1 MKKNIHHNPVY
12 RRLQRHL
19 DRQAVG
25 FPATRSGADLRL
37 LEKLFSPDEARLALY
52 LSGQPSLTQEVV
64 DRAAPEFSA
73 EQTAKLLNEM
83 LSKGSIGWKRSGG
96 NDTWLLMP
104 LVVGMYEGQDGEPA
118 RDFLA
123 AAGAYMKTLDFGK
136 SFLAVKPP
144 QMRTIPVNKSL
155 PVEHAVATYDEVRA
169 IVRDAEA
176 PFVVLN
182 CICREGAAMRR
193 KPCKQTPRKETCLG
207 FGHVAAMVLRRG
219 KGREI
224 TRDEVLTILQQN
236 QDDGLVV
243 QPSNTQKPSFV
254 CSCCGCCCGMLSFQK
269 FLPHPIDFWTSNY
282 FAQVNADACTG
293 CGQCVDRCQ
302 VKAITLDGPNGTAQ
316 INLSRCIG
324 CGLCVTTCPAEALRL
339 IKKEQEA
346 TPPKDDEAL
355 YDAILANKKGSLG
368 QWKTLLKVA
377 LKMRQ

>member
-1 MKKNIHHNPVY
+1 MKNNPQHDKIY

-37 LEKLFSPDEARLALY
+37 LGKLFTPEEARLALH
-52 LSGQPSLTQEVV
+52 LSGQPSSTPQVI
-64 DRAAPEFSA
+64 DRAAPEFSK
-73 EQTAKLLNEM
+73 EQTGKLLTDM
-83 LSKGSIGWKRSGG
+83 LMKGSIGWKRKDGE
-96 NDTWLLMP
+96 DTWLLMP
-104 LVVGMYEGQDGEPA
+104 LVVGMYEGQDGKPS
-118 RDFLA
+118 RDFLV
-123 AAGAYMKTLDFGK
+123 AAGAYMKTLDYGK
-136 SFLAVKPP
+136 SFLAVKPS
-144 QMRTIPVNKSL
+144 QMRTIPVHKSI
-155 PVEHAVATYDEVRA
+155 PVDHAVATYDEIRA
-169 IVRDAEA
+169 MVRDAEG

-182 CICREGAAMRR
+182 CICREGAALRR
-193 KPCKQTPRKETCLG
+193 KPCKQTSRKETCLG

-219 KGREI
+219 QGREI

-282 FAQVNADACTG
+282 FAQVTADACTG

-302 VKAITLDGPNGTAQ
+302 VKAITMDGPNGTAH

-324 CGLCVTTCPAEALRL
+324 CGLCVTTCPSEALRL
-339 IKKEQEA
+339 TKKETEA
-346 TPPKDDEAL
+346 APPKDDEAL
-355 YDAILANKKGSLG
+355 YDAIMTNKKGPAG